1 MVEGA
6 YCNIATCN
14 IATSPDLIPLTFPY
28 FRPLSVNLPKLVV
41 CYMLFSYLCIRNFAS
56 ALMKQII
63 VCLTLVA
70 GMMMLGACK
79 EKEKS
84 GDIIAPKYVP
94 KTLEE
99 PIKMAED
106 HQTDNVTWQGNPY
119 TIDIFRMPADSLQKL
134 QDDNGQQYVDNLIDV
149 KIVRK
154 DGSKFFHKS
163 FVKSSFSAHLDEP
176 FKRNGQLV
184 SIRYNEV
191 DNSALEFS
199 VVVGMPDAPDDLFV
213 PLKMTIDRQ
222 GAVRVEKDDDM
233 DMLDYDDDD
242 EDDGV

>member
-1 MVEGA
+1 
-6 YCNIATCN
+6 
-14 IATSPDLIPLTFPY
+14 
-28 FRPLSVNLPKLVV
+28 
-41 CYMLFSYLCIRNFAS
+41 
-56 ALMKQII
+56 MKQII

-94 KTLEE
+94 KTLEA

-119 TIDIFRMPADSLQKL
+119 TIDIFRMPADSLQKV

-163 FVKSSFSAHLDEP
+163 FVKNSFSAHLDEP

-242 EDDGV
+242 DEDDGV